1 MFDLDDDD
9 SESLKRTLSARS
21 SDGGGSQLSR
31 VDPMPM
37 DDDGDAA
44 MMMGGW
50 SRADEDDEAIESGDD
65 EYD

>member
-1 MFDLDDDD
+1 
-9 SESLKRTLSARS
+9 
-21 SDGGGSQLSR
+21 
-31 VDPMPM
+31 M